1 MIRWSRR
8 VSSKARAG
16 LIPPAALVGAKGLG
30 LIEMTALGLPVPP
43 GFILTTDV
51 CREYFGGD
59 RTLPSGLEA
68 EVVREMQWL
77 ETETGK
83 VFGGARSP
91 LLVSVRSGAPS
102 SMPGML
108 DTVLNLG
115 MNEQTARGLAAT
127 AAGDSAAWDSYCRFI
142 RMYGEVVLGLDAV
155 MAPSD
160 AMAGPEAAAALIE
173 AVNRESEMPFPTDPW
188 GQLWGAVLAVLESWQ
203 SRRAMTYRRLHDI
216 PDAEGTAV
224 TVQAMVFG
232 NAGAQSA
239 TGVAFTRDPSTGEPV
254 PFGEYI
260 RDAQGD
266 DVVSGLRTPAPLRGD
281 GESLEKTMPESYR
294 ELCAAFRMLERHTGA
309 MQDVEFTIENGKLW
323 LLQTRTGVTSTE
335 AGLRIAVDMEAEGLL
350 SREQALLR
358 LNPASLGRVLHPSVR
373 ADLPRTI
380 LTRGLPASP
389 GAASGLV
396 ALSSDEAEA
405 LMADGKPAVLV
416 LSETHPRD
424 VHGVHAAAAVMTAR
438 GGATSHAALVA
449 RGAGRPCVVGAGD
462 VIVDLA
468 AGCFHVGGVRVARGD
483 VVTIDGSSGEV
494 SAGALELEQPQLSR
508 SFATVLDWADDAR
521 RLGVRANTASPGDVD
536 TARLLG
542 AEAIGLFRTE
552 YSFLVPESLLEI
564 QSMLLATD
572 DERRRRS
579 LAALAPLQRAAYRD
593 LFTRAKGLPVTIRL
607 LDLALSEFLP
617 KTAEEVAA
625 AAKAVGIGVNEARAR
640 VAVRTEA
647 NPALGHRGCRLAISQ
662 PALYAV
668 QVGAILAEALAADS
682 APQILV
688 PMVASAREFEAVRAA
703 VAETADVLRAETGA
717 VARYSV
723 GASIELP
730 RAVMQAGRI
739 AETAEFFSIGTNNLT
754 QTSFGVSRDDAAAF
768 LERYRAAQLFAGDPF
783 STLDVE
789 GVGALLE
796 IAVERGRATKPNLEI
811 GVCGEHGG
819 DPESIRFF
827 NSVGLDYV
835 SCSPYRV
842 PAARLAAAQAALK
855 GR

>member
-8 VSSKARAG
+8 FSGNARAG
-16 LIPPAALVGAKGLG
+16 LIPPAMLVGAKGLG

-51 CREYFGGD
+51 CREYFGNN
-59 RTLPSGLEA
+59 RRLPSGLEA

-77 ETETGK
+77 ESETGK
-83 VFGGARSP
+83 VFGGTGTP

-115 MNEQTARGLAAT
+115 MNEQTARRLAA
-127 AAGDSAAWDSYCRFI
+127 AGTGESLAWDSYCRFI

-155 MAPSD
+155 DAPTD
-160 AMAGPEAAAALIE
+160 AVAGPEAAAALIE
-173 AVNRESEMPFPTDPW
+173 VVNRDSETPFPTDPW
-188 GQLWGAVLAVLESWQ
+188 GQLWGAVLAVLDSWR
-203 SRRAMTYRRLHDI
+203 SRRATTYRRLHDI

-232 NAGAQSA
+232 NAGAESA
-239 TGVAFTRDPSTGEPV
+239 TGVAFSRDPSTGDPA

-266 DVVSGLRTPAPLRGD
+266 DVVSGIRTPAPLRG
-281 GESLEKTMPESYR
+281 GPESLEQVMPESYA
-294 ELCAAFRMLERHTGA
+294 ELCAAFRLLERHTGA
-309 MQDVEFTIENGKLW
+309 MQDVEFTIERGKLW

-335 AGLRIAVDMEAEGLL
+335 AGLRIAVDMQAEGLL

-405 LMADGKPAVLV
+405 LAADGKPAVLV

-424 VHGVHAAAAVMTAR
+424 VHGVHAAAAVLTAR

-462 VIVDLA
+462 IVVDV
-468 AGCFHVGGVRVARGD
+468 AGGSFRVGNVLVKRGD

-508 SFATVLDWADDAR
+508 SFATVLEWADDIR

-552 YSFLVPESLLEI
+552 YSFLGPESLAEI

-572 DERRRRS
+572 DGRRRR
-579 LAALAPLQRAAYRD
+579 ALVALEPLQRAAYRD

-617 KTAEEVAA
+617 KTADEIAA
-625 AAKAVGIGVNEARAR
+625 AAEAAGISAQEAAAR
-640 VAVRTEA
+640 VAARSEA

-662 PALYAV
+662 PDLYAV
-668 QVGAILAEALAADS
+668 QVRAILAEAHAADS

-688 PMVASAREFEAVRAA
+688 PMVASAREFEAVRTA
-703 VAETADVLRAETGA
+703 VADTAESLRDETGA
-717 VARYSV
+717 AARYSV

-730 RAVMQAGRI
+730 RAVMQAARI
-739 AETAEFFSIGTNNLT
+739 ADTADFFSIGTNNLT

-768 LERYRAAQLFAGDPF
+768 LERYRAAEHFAGDPF
-783 STLDVE
+783 STLDID

-796 IAVERGRATKPNLEI
+796 IAVERGRSTKPNLEI

-842 PAARLAAAQAALK
+842 PAARLAAAQATLK